1 MSSLFQ
7 VLHLFGVIFWIG
19 SLLLLTSFL
28 GLVGDEV
35 GVSKER
41 FIFAARRLLNRAGGI
56 GATVAIVFGILL
68 LFSRPELLRHGWM
81 HVKLLLVAGMFVLH
95 GRVHMR
101 INALESHP
109 GSAGDRECHILHGLI
124 SVLLLAILVLVIF
137 KPF

>member
-7 VLHLFGVIFWIG
+7 VLHLFGVIFWVG

-35 GVSKER
+35 GVSKGR

-56 GATVAIVFGILL
+56 GATLAIMFGILL
-68 LFSRPELLRHGWM
+68 LSTRTYLLHQGWIYL
-81 HVKLLLVAGMFVLH
+81 KLLLVTGMLLLH
-95 GRVHMR
+95 GRVHMH

-109 GSAGDRECHILHGLI
+109 GGASERECKILHGLI
-124 SVLLLAILVLVIF
+124 SALLLAILVLAIF

>member
-7 VLHLFGVIFWIG
+7 VLHLFGVIFWVG

-35 GVSKER
+35 GVSKGR

-56 GATVAIVFGILL
+56 GATVAIVFGIVLL
-68 LFSRPELLRHGWM
+68 SSRPYLLHQGWIY
-81 HVKLLLVAGMFVLH
+81 VKLLLVAGMALLH
-95 GRVHMR
+95 RHVHMR

-109 GSAGDRECHILHGLI
+109 GSAGERECHILHGLI
-124 SVLLLAILVLVIF
+124 SVLLLAILVLAIF

>member
-1 MSSLFQ
+1 M
-7 VLHLFGVIFWIG
+7 IFWVG

-35 GVSKER
+35 GVSKGR

-56 GATVAIVFGILL
+56 GATVAIVFGIVLL
-68 LFSRPELLRHGWM
+68 SSRPYLLHQGWIY
-81 HVKLLLVAGMFVLH
+81 VKLLLVAGMALLH

-109 GSAGDRECHILHGLI
+109 GSAGERECHILHGLI
-124 SVLLLAILVLVIF
+124 SVLLLAILVLAIF

>member
-7 VLHLFGVIFWIG
+7 VLHLFGVIFWVG

-35 GVSKER
+35 GVSKGR

-56 GATVAIVFGILL
+56 GATLAIAFGILL
-68 LFSRPELLRHGWM
+68 LSSRPYLLSHGWIY
-81 HVKLLLVAGMFVLH
+81 VKLLLVSGMFLLQW
-95 GRVHMR
+95 RVHMR

-109 GSAGDRECHILHGLI
+109 GSASAREYQILHGVV
-124 SVLLLAILVLVIF
+124 SALLLAILVLAVF

>member
-7 VLHLFGVIFWIG
+7 VLHLFGVIFWVG

-56 GATVAIVFGILL
+56 GATVAIVFGIVLL
-68 LFSRPELLRHGWM
+68 SSRPYLLHRGWIY
-81 HVKLLLVAGMFVLH
+81 VKLLLVAGMALLH

-101 INALESHP
+101 INALESHL
-109 GSAGDRECHILHGLI
+109 GSAGERECHILHGLI
-124 SVLLLAILVLVIF
+124 SVLLLAILVMVIF